1 MVVMIFESVSPSLRG
16 NLSRWMIEPHAGVFV
31 GKLSA
36 LVRDE
41 LWKMCPESRKGGG
54 MIQIWTAANEQGF
67 DARAYGDTSRQLT
80 DHEGLLLVRRAK
92 ARDRRD
98 MGEDD
103 EERHDGG
110 DST

>member
-16 NLSRWMIEPHAGVFV
+16 NLSRWMIEPRAGVFV

-41 LWKMCPESRKGGG
+41 LWKMCLESRKGGG

-67 DARAYGDTSRQLT
+67 DARAHGDTSRQLM
-80 DHEGLLLVRRAK
+80 DHEGLLLVRRTRHRDLQVMGQYNE
-92 ARDRRD
+92 ARHGD
-98 MGEDD
+98 
-103 EERHDGG
+103 G